1 MKEKAN
7 YPKKKKKKKK
17 KKIELFL
24 AFRRKAKSNGLNMR
38 EEADEESKVERPKGP
53 TIHSPLQCAHI
64 SDCHSFIYDDDGNIC
79 HHAMS
84 KRRLQKGAGF
94 DLHER

>member
-1 MKEKAN
+1 MKEKAD
-7 YPKKKKKKKK
+7 YPNKKKNKKK

-38 EEADEESKVERPKGP
+38 EEADEESKVERPKGL

-64 SDCHSFIYDDDGNIC
+64 SDCHSFI
-79 HHAMS
+79 
-84 KRRLQKGAGF
+84 
-94 DLHER
+94 